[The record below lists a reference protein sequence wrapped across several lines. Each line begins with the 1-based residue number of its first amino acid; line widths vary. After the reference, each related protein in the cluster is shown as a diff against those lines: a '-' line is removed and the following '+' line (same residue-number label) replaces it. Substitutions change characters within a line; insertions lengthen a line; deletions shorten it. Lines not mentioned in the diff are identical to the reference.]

1 LLLSPRGRG
10 KGPLRSNRK
19 VRGLVSKA
27 LDAQKMIFLWYYRD
41 CEMPISTVLLP
52 SRRLPRSNLVKS
64 IDLIALYAQIAFSGA
79 TT

>member
-1 LLLSPRGRG
+1 
-10 KGPLRSNRK
+10 
-19 VRGLVSKA
+19 
-27 LDAQKMIFLWYYRD
+27 MIFLWYYRD
-41 CEMPISTVLLP
+41 WEMPISTVLLP